1 MRYAPLTLLSE
12 GSAARHMRFVF
23 LPDNDV
29 IYQVCPGQRLRVRT
43 DPSFTMST
51 RQAKGLTRNLFS

>member
-1 MRYAPLTLLSE
+1 MLEPPLNSHEIE
-12 GSAARHMRFVF
+12 GARTCALYY

-29 IYQVCPGQRLRVRT
+29 FYQVCPGQRLRVRT

-51 RQAKGLTRNLFS
+51 RRVMHLSRNLFS